1 MEPKNNSENKEIEYH
16 ESITDP
22 NELKILEDFK
32 HSIATITNKKDKAV
46 LNPFVLL
53 DNDFLICFLRA
64 RKLNVQK
71 ATRMLLDYYH
81 WKAKI
86 NLDDLY
92 TNFVLKEKYRLQLL
106 FPHGFHKYTKEGNP
120 IYFQVMG
127 KLNPDELFKIWTPE
141 DLIKYSVRINESM
154 EREYFKMCSKIKNK
168 YVHGVF
174 NLIDFRDIK
183 TTSLLNKKLLTYLK
197 ESFRVCQDC
206 YPEFLAGC
214 FVINAGFAFRS
225 FYSAVKLFLD
235 VKTREKVKVY
245 GENYREGLLDKVD
258 ADCLPTFWGGSC
270 QCPEGC
276 LFSNAG
282 PWQKN
287 EKEEIP
293 EEILR
298 GRNELNNYMINAKN
312 SKTDNEEKIKNTGK
326 EGINPDN
333 L

>member
-1 MEPKNNSENKEIEYH
+1 
-16 ESITDP
+16 
-22 NELKILEDFK
+22 
-32 HSIATITNKKDKAV
+32 
-46 LNPFVLL
+46 
-53 DNDFLICFLRA
+53 
-64 RKLNVQK
+64 
-71 ATRMLLDYYH
+71 
-81 WKAKI
+81 
-86 NLDDLY
+86 
-92 TNFVLKEKYRLQLL
+92 
-106 FPHGFHKYTKEGNP
+106 
-120 IYFQVMG
+120 MG

-245 GENYREGLLDKVD
+245 GENYRESLLDKVD

-312 SKTDNEEKIKNTGK
+312 SKTDNEEKIKDTGK